1 MNLRDVRIY
10 SEGVEMGRDCEEK
23 IRKIVNVI
31 KSLSPS
37 SEVGMRFLKNGHT
50 YEGML
55 WGKAN
60 DIPIGV
66 YNRGASMSH
75 VLDALLR
82 RVRKQS
88 LKIWKL
94 NRVRSKPKATTN
106 VEVHSPFAMVG

>member
-1 MNLRDVRIY
+1 MNLHGVRIY
-10 SEGVEMGRDCEEK
+10 NEGVEMGRDCEEK
-23 IRKIVNVI
+23 IRKIINVI
-31 KSLSPS
+31 KSISPS

-50 YEGML
+50 YEGLL

-66 YNRGASMSH
+66 YNRGASMPH

-82 RVRKQS
+82 KVKKQS

-94 NRVRSKPKATTN
+94 NKVQIKPGATTYI
-106 VEVHSPFAMVG
+106 EGHSPLDMAG